1 MLQTFKT
8 PTLPYHGAQAPAPGP
23 DYTSLE
29 ELFKIFAGF
38 LHRQYPVIIVASL
51 LTVALAT
58 VYLFT
63 TPPSFTALAKLM
75 IDTRKVQLFQQQS
88 VLGDA
93 PPDTLLV
100 DSQVEVLQSENVALA
115 VIKDLHLTKD
125 PQFLWP
131 KLGLF
136 SAIKGSVL
144 GLVDSVLRLF
154 QSSSTSTSD
163 PEFALTR
170 AAVERLQSQLIITR
184 AGLTYII
191 SVGFRAQDAQQAAK
205 IANAVADAYIADQ
218 LEAKYQAA
226 LRAGTWMQDRIK
238 ELRTQATNAQ
248 RAVEDFKTKNNIVAA
263 SGRLMNEQQ
272 LSELNTSL
280 IQARAL
286 TAETKAKLDRI
297 DEILR
302 SGVEVPDA
310 TVTDSLKSE
319 VINKLRSQYL
329 DFSRQAAEF
338 SAKYGARHL
347 AVVDLRAR
355 MQEIRKVII
364 DELNR
369 IAQTYRSDYE
379 IAKAREESIS
389 KSLTEIVSVSQT
401 TNQAQIVLRDLES
414 RAKSSRQLHDS
425 FLQRYMETVQQ
436 QSFPISE
443 ARVITR
449 ATPPL
454 RPSSPR
460 TLLVLMVGA
469 TGGVIAGFGLGLL
482 RDIWDQ
488 VFRTNDQVASILHTD
503 CIAMLPKV
511 KGQVSSR
518 SRQPRTDYGGLEH
531 RIIKR
536 DQSLFWA
543 VIDSPLSRFAESIRA
558 IKIAA
563 DLQRSVKGSKV
574 LAFTASLPNEGKSTA
589 AMALAQSIASVGRR
603 VLLLDADLRNPGL
616 SRKLI
621 PEARV
626 GLLEVLANEVKI
638 EDALCVDPDTRLVF
652 LPAVVNE
659 RMAHYSSEVLAC
671 ESTRILFERLRRA
684 YEYIIVDLP
693 PLAPVADVR
702 AMTHLIDSFVFVIEW
717 GRTKIDVVEHA
728 LRMAPGVYDNLLG
741 VVLNKADLNLLGRY
755 ESHRRQ
761 YYDNRHYSR
770 YGYVD

>member
-8 PTLPYHGAQAPAPGP
+8 PTLPYRGAQTPAPGP
-23 DYTSLE
+23 DYASLE
-29 ELFKIFAGF
+29 ELFKIFTGF
-38 LHRQYPVIIVASL
+38 LHRQYPVIVVVFL
-51 LTVALAT
+51 LTVALTA

-63 TPPSFTALAKLM
+63 TPPSFTAFAKLL

-88 VLGDA
+88 VLGEA
-93 PPDTLLV
+93 PPDTWLI

-115 VIKDLHLTKD
+115 VIKELHLTKD

-131 KLGLF
+131 KVGLF

-170 AAVERLQSQLIITR
+170 AAVERFQSQLMIAR

-191 SVGFRAQDAQQAAK
+191 SVGFRTQDAQQAAK

-238 ELRTQATNAQ
+238 ELRVQATNAE

-280 IQARAL
+280 IHSRAL

-329 DFSRQAAEF
+329 DYSRQAAEF
-338 SAKYGARHL
+338 SAKYGARHR
-347 AVVDLRAR
+347 AVIDLGTR
-355 MQEIRKVII
+355 MQEIRKVIS

-389 KSLTEIVSVSQT
+389 KSLAEIVSVSQT

-414 RAKSSRQLHDS
+414 RAQSSRQLHDS

-454 RPSSPR
+454 RPSNPR

-482 RDIWDQ
+482 RDIRDQ

-511 KGQVSSR
+511 KRQVSSR

-563 DLQRSVKGSKV
+563 DLHRSVKGSKV

-589 AMALAQSIASVGRR
+589 AMALAQSIASVGGR

-616 SRKLI
+616 TRKLV
-621 PEARV
+621 PEAKV
-626 GLLEVLANEVKI
+626 GLLEVLASEVKI

-659 RMAHYSSEVLAC
+659 RMAHSSEVLAC
-671 ESTRILFERLRRA
+671 ESTRILFERLRQA

-693 PLAPVADVR
+693 PLAPVVDVR

-741 VVLNKADLNLLGRY
+741 VVLNKADLNLLGRF
-755 ESHRRQ
+755 EGHRRQ
-761 YYDNRHYSR
+761 YYDKRHYSR

>member
-1 MLQTFKT
+1 
-8 PTLPYHGAQAPAPGP
+8 
-23 DYTSLE
+23 
-29 ELFKIFAGF
+29 
-38 LHRQYPVIIVASL
+38 
-51 LTVALAT
+51 
-58 VYLFT
+58 
-63 TPPSFTALAKLM
+63 
-75 IDTRKVQLFQQQS
+75 
-88 VLGDA
+88 
-93 PPDTLLV
+93 
-100 DSQVEVLQSENVALA
+100 
-115 VIKDLHLTKD
+115 
-125 PQFLWP
+125 
-131 KLGLF
+131 
-136 SAIKGSVL
+136 
-144 GLVDSVLRLF
+144 
-154 QSSSTSTSD
+154 
-163 PEFALTR
+163 
-170 AAVERLQSQLIITR
+170 
-184 AGLTYII
+184 
-191 SVGFRAQDAQQAAK
+191 
-205 IANAVADAYIADQ
+205 
-218 LEAKYQAA
+218 
-226 LRAGTWMQDRIK
+226 MQDRIK
-238 ELRTQATNAQ
+238 ELRVQATNAE

-302 SGVEVPDA
+302 TGVEVPDA

-329 DFSRQAAEF
+329 DFSRQAAEL

-414 RAKSSRQLHDS
+414 RAQSSRQLNDS

-460 TLLVLMVGA
+460 TLLVLLVGA

-482 RDIWDQ
+482 RDIRDQ
-488 VFRTNDQVASILHTD
+488 VFRTSDQVSSILHTD

-511 KGQVSSR
+511 KGQVTSR
-518 SRQPRTDYGGLEH
+518 SRRPRTDYGGLEH

-543 VIDSPLSRFAESIRA
+543 VIDSPFTRFAESIRA

-563 DLQRSVKGSKV
+563 DLHRSVKGSKV

-589 AMALAQSIASVGRR
+589 AMALAQSIASVGGR

-616 SRKLI
+616 TRKLI
-621 PEARV
+621 PEAKV

-659 RMAHYSSEVLAC
+659 HMAHSSEVLAC
-671 ESTRILFERLRRA
+671 ESTRILFERLRQA
-684 YEYIIVDLP
+684 YDYIIVDLP
-693 PLAPVADVR
+693 PLAPVVDVR

-741 VVLNKADLNLLGRY
+741 VVLNKADLNLLGRF

-770 YGYVD
+770 YGYVE

>member
-1 MLQTFKT
+1 
-8 PTLPYHGAQAPAPGP
+8 
-23 DYTSLE
+23 
-29 ELFKIFAGF
+29 
-38 LHRQYPVIIVASL
+38 
-51 LTVALAT
+51 
-58 VYLFT
+58 
-63 TPPSFTALAKLM
+63 
-75 IDTRKVQLFQQQS
+75 
-88 VLGDA
+88 
-93 PPDTLLV
+93 V

-170 AAVERLQSQLIITR
+170 AAVERFQSQLIITR

-238 ELRTQATNAQ
+238 ELRVQATNAE
-248 RAVEDFKTKNNIVAA
+248 RAVEDFKAKNNIVAA

-302 SGVEVPDA
+302 TGVEVPDA

-329 DFSRQAAEF
+329 DFSRQAAEL

-414 RAKSSRQLHDS
+414 RAQTYRQLHDN

-443 ARVITR
+443 ARVITS

-454 RPSSPR
+454 RPSNPR

-482 RDIWDQ
+482 RDIRDQ
-488 VFRTNDQVASILHTD
+488 VFRTSDQVSSILHTD

-511 KGQVSSR
+511 KGQVTSR
-518 SRQPRTDYGGLEH
+518 SRRPRTDYGGLEH

-543 VIDSPLSRFAESIRA
+543 VIDSPFTRFAESIRA

-563 DLQRSVKGSKV
+563 DLHRSVKGSKV

-589 AMALAQSIASVGRR
+589 AMALAQSIASVGGR

-616 SRKLI
+616 TRKLI

-626 GLLEVLANEVKI
+626 GLLEVLANEVRI

-659 RMAHYSSEVLAC
+659 RMAHSSEVLAC
-671 ESTRILFERLRRA
+671 ESTRILFERLRQA
-684 YEYIIVDLP
+684 YDYIIVDLP
-693 PLAPVADVR
+693 PLAPVVDVR

-741 VVLNKADLNLLGRY
+741 VVLNKADLKLLGRF

>member
-1 MLQTFKT
+1 MLQTFKA
-8 PTLPYHGAQAPAPGP
+8 PTLPYRGAQAPAPGP

-29 ELFKIFAGF
+29 ELFKIFTGF
-38 LHRQYPVIIVASL
+38 LHRQYPVIIAAFL
-51 LTVALAT
+51 LIMTLAA
-58 VYLFT
+58 VYLST

-93 PPDTLLV
+93 PPDTWLI

-170 AAVERLQSQLIITR
+170 AAVERLQSQLIINR

-238 ELRTQATNAQ
+238 ELRVQATNAE

-338 SAKYGARHL
+338 SAKYGARHR
-347 AVVDLRAR
+347 AVIDLQTR
-355 MQEIRKVII
+355 MQEIRKVIS

-414 RAKSSRQLHDS
+414 RAQSSRQLHDS

-482 RDIWDQ
+482 RDIRDQ
-488 VFRTNDQVASILHTD
+488 VFRTSDQVASILQTD

-511 KGQVSSR
+511 KGQVTSR

-563 DLQRSVKGSKV
+563 DLHRSVKGSKV

-589 AMALAQSIASVGRR
+589 AMALAQSIASVGGR

-616 SRKLI
+616 TRTLI

-659 RMAHYSSEVLAC
+659 RMAHSSEVLAC
-671 ESTRILFERLRRA
+671 ESTRILFERLRQA

-693 PLAPVADVR
+693 PLAPVVDVR
-702 AMTHLIDSFVFVIEW
+702 AMMHLVDSFVFVIEW
-717 GRTKIDVVEHA
+717 GRTRIDVVEHA

-741 VVLNKADLNLLGRY
+741 VVLNKANLNLLGRY

>member
-8 PTLPYHGAQAPAPGP
+8 PTLPYRGAQTPAPGP
-23 DYTSLE
+23 DYASLE
-29 ELFKIFAGF
+29 ELFKIFTGF
-38 LHRQYPVIIVASL
+38 LHRQYPVIVVAFL
-51 LTVALAT
+51 LTMALTA

-63 TPPSFTALAKLM
+63 TPPSFTAFAKLL

-93 PPDTLLV
+93 PPDTWLI

-131 KLGLF
+131 KVGLF

-154 QSSSTSTSD
+154 QSTSTSTSD

-170 AAVERLQSQLIITR
+170 AAVERFQSQLIITR

-238 ELRTQATNAQ
+238 ELRVQATNAE

-329 DFSRQAAEF
+329 DFSRQAAEL

-414 RAKSSRQLHDS
+414 RAWSSRQLHDS

-454 RPSSPR
+454 RPSNPR

-488 VFRTNDQVASILHTD
+488 VFRTSDQVASILHTD

-511 KGQVSSR
+511 VEGQVTSR
-518 SRQPRTDYGGLEH
+518 SRQPRTDYGGLAH

-589 AMALAQSIASVGRR
+589 AMALAQSIASVGGR

-659 RMAHYSSEVLAC
+659 RMAHSSEVLAC
-671 ESTRILFERLRRA
+671 ESTRILFERLRQA

-693 PLAPVADVR
+693 PLAPVVDVR

-741 VVLNKADLNLLGRY
+741 VVLNKADLNLLGRF

>member
-1 MLQTFKT
+1 MLQTFKA

-38 LHRQYPVIIVASL
+38 LHRQYPVIIAGFL
-51 LTVALAT
+51 LIMTLAA

-93 PPDTLLV
+93 PPDTWLI

-170 AAVERLQSQLIITR
+170 AAVERFQSQLMIAR

-191 SVGFRAQDAQQAAK
+191 SVGFRTQDAQQAAK

-226 LRAGTWMQDRIK
+226 VRAGTWMQDRIK
-238 ELRTQATNAQ
+238 ELRVQATNAE

-280 IQARAL
+280 IHSRAL

-329 DFSRQAAEF
+329 DYSRQAAEF
-338 SAKYGARHL
+338 SAKYGARHR
-347 AVVDLRAR
+347 AVIDLGTR
-355 MQEIRKVII
+355 MQEIRKVIS

-389 KSLTEIVSVSQT
+389 KSLAEIVSVSQT

-414 RAKSSRQLHDS
+414 RAWSSRQLHDS

-454 RPSSPR
+454 RPSNPR

-488 VFRTNDQVASILHTD
+488 VFRTSDQVASILHTD

-511 KGQVSSR
+511 VEGQVTSR
-518 SRQPRTDYGGLEH
+518 SRQPRTDYGSLAH

-563 DLQRSVKGSKV
+563 DLHRSVKGSKV

-589 AMALAQSIASVGRR
+589 AMALAQSIASVGGR

-616 SRKLI
+616 TRKLV
-621 PEARV
+621 PEAKV

-659 RMAHYSSEVLAC
+659 RMAHSSEVLAC
-671 ESTRILFERLRRA
+671 ESTRILFERLRQA

-693 PLAPVADVR
+693 PLAPVVDVR

-741 VVLNKADLNLLGRY
+741 VVLNKADLNLLGRF
-755 ESHRRQ
+755 EGHRRQ
-761 YYDNRHYSR
+761 YYDKRHYSR

>member
-8 PTLPYHGAQAPAPGP
+8 PTLPYRGAQTPAPGP
-23 DYTSLE
+23 DYASLE
-29 ELFKIFAGF
+29 ELFKIFTGF
-38 LHRQYPVIIVASL
+38 LHRQYPVIIAAFL
-51 LTVALAT
+51 LIMTLAA

-93 PPDTLLV
+93 PPDPWLV

-144 GLVDSVLRLF
+144 GLVDSVLRAF
-154 QSSSTSTSD
+154 QSSSTSD

-170 AAVERLQSQLIITR
+170 AAVERFQSQLIITR

-238 ELRTQATNAQ
+238 ELRVQATNAE

-302 SGVEVPDA
+302 TGVEVPDA

-329 DFSRQAAEF
+329 DFSRQAAEL

-414 RAKSSRQLHDS
+414 RAQSSRQLNDS

-460 TLLVLMVGA
+460 TLLVLLVGA

-482 RDIWDQ
+482 RDIRDQ
-488 VFRTNDQVASILHTD
+488 VFRTSDQVASILHTD

-511 KGQVSSR
+511 KGQVTSR

-543 VIDSPLSRFAESIRA
+543 VIDSPLTRFAESIRA

-563 DLQRSVKGSKV
+563 DLHRSVKGSKV

-589 AMALAQSIASVGRR
+589 AMALAQSIASVGGR

-616 SRKLI
+616 TRKLI
-621 PEARV
+621 PEAKV

-659 RMAHYSSEVLAC
+659 HMAHSSEVLAC
-671 ESTRILFERLRRA
+671 ESTRILFERLRQA
-684 YEYIIVDLP
+684 YDYIIVDLP
-693 PLAPVADVR
+693 PLAPVVDVR

-741 VVLNKADLNLLGRY
+741 VVLNKADLNLVGRY

>member
-1 MLQTFKT
+1 M
-8 PTLPYHGAQAPAPGP
+8 
-23 DYTSLE
+23 
-29 ELFKIFAGF
+29 
-38 LHRQYPVIIVASL
+38 
-51 LTVALAT
+51 
-58 VYLFT
+58 
-63 TPPSFTALAKLM
+63 
-75 IDTRKVQLFQQQS
+75 
-88 VLGDA
+88 
-93 PPDTLLV
+93 
-100 DSQVEVLQSENVALA
+100 
-115 VIKDLHLTKD
+115 
-125 PQFLWP
+125 
-131 KLGLF
+131 
-136 SAIKGSVL
+136 
-144 GLVDSVLRLF
+144 
-154 QSSSTSTSD
+154 
-163 PEFALTR
+163 
-170 AAVERLQSQLIITR
+170 
-184 AGLTYII
+184 
-191 SVGFRAQDAQQAAK
+191 
-205 IANAVADAYIADQ
+205 
-218 LEAKYQAA
+218 
-226 LRAGTWMQDRIK
+226 
-238 ELRTQATNAQ
+238 
-248 RAVEDFKTKNNIVAA
+248 
-263 SGRLMNEQQ
+263 
-272 LSELNTSL
+272 
-280 IQARAL
+280 
-286 TAETKAKLDRI
+286 
-297 DEILR
+297 
-302 SGVEVPDA
+302 PDA
-310 TVTDSLKSE
+310 TVADSLHNE

-329 DFSRQAAEF
+329 DYSRQAAEF
-338 SAKYGARHL
+338 SAKYGERHR

-355 MQEIRKVII
+355 MQEVRKVIS

-389 KSLTEIVSVSQT
+389 KSLAEIVSVSQT
-401 TNQAQIVLRDLES
+401 TNRAQIVLRDLES
-414 RAKSSRQLHDS
+414 RAQSSRQLHDS

-454 RPSSPR
+454 RPSNPR

-488 VFRTNDQVASILHTD
+488 VFRTSDQVASILHTD

-511 KGQVSSR
+511 VEGQVTSR
-518 SRQPRTDYGGLEH
+518 SRQPRTDYGSLAH

-563 DLQRSVKGSKV
+563 DLHRSVKGSKV

-589 AMALAQSIASVGRR
+589 AMALAQSIASVGGR

-616 SRKLI
+616 TRKLI
-621 PEARV
+621 PEAKV

-659 RMAHYSSEVLAC
+659 RMAHSSEVLAC
-671 ESTRILFERLRRA
+671 ESTGILFERLRRA

-693 PLAPVADVR
+693 PLAPVVDVR
-702 AMTHLIDSFVFVIEW
+702 AMTHLIDSFVLVIEW

-755 ESHRRQ
+755 ESHCRD
-761 YYDNRHYSR
+761 YFFNRHYER